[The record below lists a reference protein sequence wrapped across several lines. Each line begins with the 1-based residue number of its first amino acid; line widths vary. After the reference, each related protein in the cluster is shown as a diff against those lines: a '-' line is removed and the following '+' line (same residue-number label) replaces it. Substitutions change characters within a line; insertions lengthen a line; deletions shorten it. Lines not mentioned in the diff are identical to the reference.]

1 MDKKRMRMRRSGRA
15 RAKIRELDVPRL
27 CVHRTP
33 SHIYAQIIVSGGAVT
48 QVSASTV
55 EKDVKKEL
63 GYGGNIK
70 AAVVIGRLI
79 AERAVAK
86 GVEKVAFD
94 RAGFRFHGRIKALA
108 ESAREHGLQFSETTM
123 KGSKNG

>member
-1 MDKKRMRMRRSGRA
+1 MDKKQMRMRRTRRA
-15 RAKIRELDVPRL
+15 RAKIRELDIPRL

-33 SHIYAQIIVSGGAVT
+33 SHIYAQIIVAGGAET

-55 EKDVKKEL
+55 EKDVKKEV

-70 AAVVIGRLI
+70 AAAVVGRLI

-86 GVEKVAFD
+86 GVENVAFD
-94 RAGFRFHGRIKALA
+94 RAGFRYHGRVKALA
-108 ESAREHGLQFSETTM
+108 DNAREHGLKF
-123 KGSKNG
+123 

>member
-1 MDKKRMRMRRSGRA
+1 MDKKRMRMRRTRRA
-15 RAKIRELDVPRL
+15 RAKIKELGVPRL

-33 SHIYAQIIVSGGAVT
+33 SHIYAQIIVAGGAVT

-55 EKDVKKEL
+55 EKDVRKEL

-70 AAVVIGRLI
+70 AATVIGRLI
-79 AERAVAK
+79 AERAKAD

-94 RAGFRFHGRIKALA
+94 RAGFKYHGRIKALA
-108 ESAREHGLQFSETTM
+108 DSAREHGLKF
-123 KGSKNG
+123 